1 MIYRDIF
8 EVARETKGKPN
19 PVVAALLYSFCSAA
33 AHWYVRNVQPEQV
46 FDVVWQALEDYA
58 TGRSMVEC
66 LEGYGLAPLIPD
78 VKRYIEQVTLL
89 RSRHTSIGTAP
100 ELTILFKGERSGQ
113 SVFGLQNQLNNLGGS
128 WKSVLS
134 YVRVWA
140 FLMRDWKTEMKLP
153 PGDKVIRDFKKF
165 VVSLSVP
172 GLHTSSR
179 VHFPIWGWDVMI
191 GKVRSIYLGL
201 LVSGQRQD
209 ALRFALVYNSDL
221 VDDKG
226 WPGQRPHLYSLDR
239 DLGSASP
246 INLSVEHGD
255 ALGMVVKMYEAAR
268 VGPNFPLAALRDRDI
283 CLSCGYK
290 KVCYGERGNT
300 LISAAVDQLIRENK
314 RERDFLTG
322 YRRDSHSSFEAEN
335 DRS

>member
-1 MIYRDIF
+1 MYRDIF
-8 EVARETKGKPN
+8 EAARQTKGKPN
-19 PVVAALLYSFCSAA
+19 PIVAALLYSFCPAA
-33 AHWYVRNVQPEQV
+33 AHWYVRNVEPEEV

-58 TGRSMVEC
+58 TGKSMVEC
-66 LEGYGLAPLIPD
+66 LEGYGLAALIPD
-78 VKRYIEQVTLL
+78 VKRYIEQVILL
-89 RSRHTSIGTAP
+89 RSRHTSVGAAP
-100 ELTILFKGERSGQ
+100 ELTILFKGDRAGQ
-113 SVFGLQNQLNNLGGS
+113 SVYGLQNQLNNLGGS

-153 PGDKVIRDFKKF
+153 PGNKIIRDFKKF

-172 GLHTSSR
+172 GVHSSSR
-179 VHFPIWGWDVMI
+179 VHFPVWGWDVTV

-226 WPGQRPHLYSLDR
+226 WPGQRPYLYSLDR
-239 DLGSASP
+239 DMGSANP
-246 INLSVEHGD
+246 INLSIEHGD
-255 ALGMVVKMYEAAR
+255 ALGMVVKLYEGAR
-268 VGPNFPLAALRDRDI
+268 VGPNFPLALLRDSDT

-290 KVCYGERGNT
+290 KVCYGEKGSI
-300 LISAAVDQLIRENK
+300 LMSAAVDQLVRENK
-314 RERDFLTG
+314 RERNLLIG
-322 YRRDSHSSFEAEN
+322 YRRDLHPSFEAGNEQ
-335 DRS
+335 S